1 MVTRIGPLSFHEE
14 VKIKHLITSVYNYN
28 NNKYPRHVLKSKHK
42 HKPKCK
48 RLYKYRL
55 RPNGE
60 EDPEVI
66 DVSHSLLTTLLIRSP
81 TKLLK
86 SPLKH
91 SDLEELRP
99 KNYLFKMAWRKQK
112 VKSEATEAVVKNGPV
127 EAKALASPRTETQ
140 SKKQTNAFQLLMD
153 SRNKSIGT
161 NSPGKEKCY
170 DNDPSEIQE
179 KIEKKNLKVKRNLVL
194 QKMAEAKGSL
204 KRKEKEEYED
214 KFIEKQME
222 KRAERLKSMIKIQK
236 AKASKVK
243 KKEEKASK
251 NDENIV
257 NIEEDSNSNDVAQK
271 SSTKTKSLQLVD
283 MFLKPKSKSPEKKDI
298 PKEDKVFLSKL
309 SPSIKK
315 KENMLC
321 YFKKVDKLK
330 LSDEDEDVPNDSP
343 VIKVKLSQK
352 NKKKLKKKRLSL
364 NKISS
369 EVLKDHN
376 ENSDNNDAEIQAKT
390 NRIPE
395 NLEIQQQSHERK
407 KRKRK
412 ENLTEVADKGE
423 AIDILDTDTDIRG
436 RPRRNVKRPVKY
448 SEDVELSSSD
458 EELQIFT
465 PRKKKRNDDIA
476 TPHLKD
482 KIKEIVVSD
491 DECIK
496 KANKSKKN
504 PVKEEKVQKKPTKIA
519 PIFAPKPQ
527 LNPEQLEA
535 KQKFLYSG
543 VPEQLKKIIAQQK
556 ILHTEITN
564 DFPVVVHIQQNETK
578 SDKTIKLS
586 SLPDSSSDDDV
597 DVNDNKEHLFSKLI
611 STIVTS
617 NPNNLLPSPKSNVTA
632 ILQNIKEHYPKFP
645 VHRTYRLL
653 KSKSHGEFKGNFVAD
668 LDNSSEIIESIVDNV
683 NENPEYLNWTDKY
696 KATSTKHLI
705 GNFESLKEL
714 KKWLLSWTEI
724 DQKIKKTK
732 AKESDCSD
740 FYDSDSNSKDS
751 FKNNLL
757 VVTGPVGSGKTSSVY
772 AVAAELAIKVI
783 EVNASSK
790 RTGKVMLQ
798 ELQEATQSH
807 KVNRGGLE
815 NSQKSQE
822 IVETVTTIVG
832 KKRGRPKKLESTLK
846 KTNSKDEGFSQSQPN
861 GSQDQVRT
869 GMSLILVDD
878 ADIVFEQDDGF
889 SSAIAQLTQCSKRPV
904 ILVTGS
910 DTCPHLQRFLQY
922 GKVIYMY
929 PLLPRMLGTWLDIMC
944 LAEGSC
950 WLGLGPK
957 VLNYFK
963 GDIRKSINCLQFYM
977 TAQDC
982 LKRDKASSL
991 SSDVKQIFDD
1001 ENSNMSWPDS
1011 EGTEEKTL
1019 VESSTEPNDI
1029 VWKQIMHKEMHF
1041 LHSKYPKDLFNV
1053 WWNVPS
1059 LFQYHADTHVPKEVP
1074 KDIMVQDL
1082 EAIANVMDSLSIA
1095 DYYSYSKPD
1104 TSCNLT
1110 SKPWFTSESNSVSE
1124 QECMD
1129 NYNKCHEVTSDI
1141 LQEMVASSIV
1151 DAQKTLQCERN
1162 TYIQCPSVAEQRE
1175 KDRVTS
1181 VHDSLT
1187 SILNPSAALDRK
1199 SLALDYWSA
1208 CRTICRVEK
1217 YKTDTVSK
1225 RNNRF
1230 CHYLKSLNVTCRNE
1244 AYDILGDSLC
1254 FKGKVD

>member
-1 MVTRIGPLSFHEE
+1 
-14 VKIKHLITSVYNYN
+14 
-28 NNKYPRHVLKSKHK
+28 
-42 HKPKCK
+42 
-48 RLYKYRL
+48 
-55 RPNGE
+55 
-60 EDPEVI
+60 
-66 DVSHSLLTTLLIRSP
+66 
-81 TKLLK
+81 
-86 SPLKH
+86 
-91 SDLEELRP
+91 
-99 KNYLFKMAWRKQK
+99 
-112 VKSEATEAVVKNGPV
+112 
-127 EAKALASPRTETQ
+127 
-140 SKKQTNAFQLLMD
+140 
-153 SRNKSIGT
+153 
-161 NSPGKEKCY
+161 
-170 DNDPSEIQE
+170 
-179 KIEKKNLKVKRNLVL
+179 
-194 QKMAEAKGSL
+194 MAEAKGSL

-222 KRAERLKSMIKIQK
+222 KRAERLK
-236 AKASKVK
+236 
-243 KKEEKASK
+243 
-251 NDENIV
+251 NN
-257 NIEEDSNSNDVAQK
+257 SNSTDTAQK
-271 SSTKTKSLQLVD
+271 SNKKPKTLQLVD
-283 MFLKPKSKSPEKKDI
+283 MFLKPKIKSPEKKVI
-298 PKEDKVFLSKL
+298 PKEDEVFLSKL

-321 YFKKVDKLK
+321 YFKKVDKP
-330 LSDEDEDVPNDSP
+330 SPPAEDEDVPNDSP
-343 VIKVKLSQK
+343 VIKVKLSHK
-352 NKKKLKKKRLSL
+352 NRKKLKKKRLSL
-364 NKISS
+364 NKNSTS

-376 ENSDNNDAEIQAKT
+376 ENSENNDAEVQAKT
-390 NRIPE
+390 NDIPE

-412 ENLTEVADKGE
+412 ENLKEVEVKADSGE
-423 AIDILDTDTDIRG
+423 TIDTVDTNTDISG

-448 SEDVELSSSD
+448 SDDVQLSSSD

-476 TPHLKD
+476 TPHSKD
-482 KIKEIVVSD
+482 KTKEIVISD
-491 DECIK
+491 DECTK

-504 PVKEEKVQKKPTKIA
+504 PVKEEKVQKKSTKLA
-519 PIFAPKPQ
+519 PIFVPKPQ
-527 LNPEQLEA
+527 LDPEQLEA

-543 VPEQLKKIIAQQK
+543 VPDQLKKIIAQQK
-556 ILHTEITN
+556 VLHTEITN
-564 DFPVVVHIQQNETK
+564 DFPVVVHVRQNEVKPEK
-578 SDKTIKLS
+578 SVELTPL
-586 SLPDSSSDDDV
+586 LLDSSSDDDTV
-597 DVNDNKEHLFSKLI
+597 MSDNDKYFFSKLI
-611 STIVTS
+611 PTTESS
-617 NPNNLLPSPKSNVTA
+617 NANNIMPSPKSNATA
-632 ILQNIKEHYPKFP
+632 ILQKIKDQYPKFP
-645 VHRTYRLL
+645 AHRTYRLL
-653 KSKSHGEFKGNFVAD
+653 KSKSNGEFKENMATD
-668 LDNSSEIIESIVDNV
+668 LDNSSEIIEGIVDTV
-683 NENPEYLNWTDKY
+683 NENPEYLNWTGKY

-705 GNFESLKEL
+705 GNFESIKEM
-714 KKWLLSWTEI
+714 KRWLLSWTEI
-724 DQKIKKTK
+724 DQKLKNTK
-732 AKESDCSD
+732 AKGSDSSD
-740 FYDSDSNSKDS
+740 FYDSDSNSRDS

-822 IVETVTTIVG
+822 IVENVATIVG
-832 KKRGRPKKLESTLK
+832 KKRGRPKKLETTLK
-846 KTNSKDEGFSQSQPN
+846 KSISKDEGFSQSQPN
-861 GSQDQVRT
+861 GSQDQIRT

-982 LKRDKASSL
+982 LKRDEASSQ
-991 SSDVKQIFDD
+991 SSDVKQLLDD

-1011 EGTEEKTL
+1011 EGIEEKTL
-1019 VESSTEPNDI
+1019 VESSSEPNDI
-1029 VWKQIMHKEMHF
+1029 VWKQIMHKEINF
-1041 LHSKYPKDLFNV
+1041 KHSRYPKDLFNV

-1059 LFQYHADTHVPKEVP
+1059 LLQYHADTHVSKEVP
-1074 KDIMVQDL
+1074 KNKLVQDL
-1082 EAIANVMDSLSIA
+1082 EAIANVIDSLSIA

-1104 TSCNLT
+1104 TSINLT

-1141 LQEMVASSIV
+1141 LQELVASSIV

-1162 TYIQCPSVAEQRE
+1162 TYMQCPTVAAQRE
-1175 KDRVTS
+1175 KDRLS
-1181 VHDSLT
+1181 SRHDSLT
-1187 SILNPSAALDRK
+1187 NILNPSAALDRK
-1199 SLALDYWSA
+1199 SLALDYWPA
-1208 CRTICRVEK
+1208 CRTICRIEK

-1230 CHYLKSLNVTCRNE
+1230 CHYLKSLNVICRNE
-1244 AYDILGDSLC
+1244 DYDSLGDSLC